1 MTPSISLLYVP
12 HIVDLICDHLS
23 LGDLYN
29 CVLVSSTWY
38 SVMTP
43 SLWQDVVTFYKEE
56 YKGDRGERV
65 YYRSRFLSGKSQKAL
80 FKHAH
85 HIRALTCRGD
95 LLPLLV
101 EAKISNLVELNYM
114 VGMGVN
120 PPFPML
126 TDCLAP
132 PGPTPPNPCFTALLK
147 LIVANPQLRSVSIK
161 NAIQHRPVDNRLFW
175 PLQEFI
181 KSLASSSSSNMPRL
195 YLSGLFMPSDVP
207 MSSIVLAVLKW
218 HLFNVEGSKMA
229 KLELKRTSH
238 SARFQR
244 GLSSLAVVEIEG
256 NYPREKRRDSY
267 DYAVEAQNSL
277 GILKDSGAL
286 TISAPYSCYRVV
298 IESMLKRFPDL
309 RCLRVDY
316 LTEGLGRHLR
326 YIMPASPSLR
336 DISFGRIGTWDED
349 LAEFLDQPELKLDS
363 VSLGEMKSDLYSG
376 AIRPLL
382 LRDTPHFLR
391 HALVEATFS
400 PSLPLLM
407 SSLLEIL
414 AVCPHMRTLSMPIV
428 QIDGS
433 EPDES
438 PVWTC
443 QLQTLSLGL
452 YTSGY
457 RIHSKTIDQVFA
469 VSSASAEKIAPSFM
483 QQLGQ
488 QRHLQ
493 DLQLLLRHTWRGDWS
508 PFLDLSLGCTNG
520 LEQLAE
526 MSRLEKVAISGL
538 MHSVEETEIAWMAR
552 HWPRLASIRI
562 PAPTT
567 MSYVCDARQPDYMN
581 LLRMQKKRFARA
593 NVCE

>member
-1 MTPSISLLYVP
+1 MTP
-12 HIVDLICDHLS
+12 
-23 LGDLYN
+23 N
-29 CVLVSSTWY
+29 
-38 SVMTP
+38 
-43 SLWQDVVTFYKEE
+43 LWQDVVTFYKEQ
-56 YKGDRGERV
+56 DNNRV
-65 YYRSRFLSGKSQKAL
+65 YHRSRFLSGKSQKAL
-80 FKHAH
+80 FKNAH
-85 HIRALTCRGD
+85 HIRSLTCRGD
-95 LLPLLV
+95 LLPVLV

-120 PPFPML
+120 PPLPMF

-132 PGPTPPNPCFTALLK
+132 PGPTPPDPSFTALLK
-147 LIVANPQLRSVSIK
+147 LIVANPQLRSLSIK
-161 NAIQHRPVDNRLFW
+161 NAMQHRPVDNRLFW
-175 PLQEFI
+175 PLQEFFR
-181 KSLASSSSSNMPRL
+181 SLTSSSSSSMPRL
-195 YLSGLFMPSDVP
+195 YLGGLFMPSDVP
-207 MSSIVLAVLKW
+207 MSSTLSAVLKW
-218 HLFNVEGSKMA
+218 HLLNVEGSKVT

-256 NYPREKRRDSY
+256 YYPREKRRVPY
-267 DYAVEAQNSL
+267 DHAVEAQNSL
-277 GILKDSGAL
+277 GVFKNNGAL
-286 TISAPYSCYRVV
+286 TISAPYSCYLVV

-309 RCLRVDY
+309 RCLSVDY
-316 LTEGLGRHLR
+316 FTEGLGRHLR

-336 DISFGRIGTWDED
+336 DIKFGRIGTWDED
-349 LAEFLDQPELKLDS
+349 LAESLGPDLKLDS

-391 HALVEATFS
+391 HALAEVTFS

-407 SSLLEIL
+407 SSLLELL
-414 AVCPHMRTLSMPIV
+414 AACPRMRTLSVPIV

-433 EPDES
+433 EPDVS
-438 PVWTC
+438 PVWAC
-443 QLQTLSLGL
+443 QQLQTLSLGL

-488 QRHLQ
+488 QRCLQ

-508 PFLDLSLGCTNG
+508 PFLDLSMGCTNG

-526 MSRLEKVAISGL
+526 LSQLEKVAISGL
-538 MHSVEETEIAWMAR
+538 MHSVEETEIAWMVR
-552 HWPRLASIRI
+552 HWPRIALIRI

-567 MSYVCDARQPDYMN
+567 MSYVSDARQPDYMN
-581 LLRMQKKRFARA
+581 LLRLQKIRFARA
-593 NVCE
+593 NVCKEQINK